1 MFICVVALV
10 ILLLCRHAFSTA
22 FVLVTCTQSHVVLNV
37 PSSAELHP
45 RISSWCQQP
54 RKRTIYVENR
64 AKCLNSSYPLLVD
77 VYSEDKQPGVSDLV
91 AINCCSNLESAINER
106 IYPEHMDLLVS
117 MNSHGDLDVEVV
129 EKNVMIVDG
138 HYAVPTLCQLIDEGG
153 DELKISALTDEGGCV
168 LSDAMSP
175 FSRRLSNHGIS
186 YSAHLNSSA
195 FAHMKRPRLQCSIVA
210 CGEQCLGNGL
220 VCNPKKTS
228 FARSLIIT
236 KAINRSSSST
246 PLSGKVSRP
255 SESCSWIWRRSVL
268 VAVNVLL
275 FVLSSVVWFFVV
287 RTFFL
292 NKDEIIEMLK
302 HTFYAERREP
312 RPRLDIIHPI
322 DSFSSPPSLTSE
334 KVSTIR
340 LKLNQISTL
349 GRKSGKVLVESL
361 RSNSPSTA
369 TDEHLS
375 VQELHSS
382 RRESGC
388 FVSPSMMDSLPDP
401 PQLCVE
407 ELPQLEK
414 IRRLTDM
421 NKLAVEHKK
430 IASASS
436 SSSEYCNLPVV
447 CAPIPT
453 PRLGAAAL
461 VESETPI
468 LNSARHDQNDPLEAQ
483 PFSIAVSPPVKT
495 CCASSRP
502 CAEHPPCLPI
512 FVDDECEFN
521 SDIVC
526 TTSSE
531 VIVSSSDFR
540 SHFGVTRGDVEHEI
554 AI

>member
-1 MFICVVALV
+1 
-10 ILLLCRHAFSTA
+10 
-22 FVLVTCTQSHVVLNV
+22 
-37 PSSAELHP
+37 
-45 RISSWCQQP
+45 
-54 RKRTIYVENR
+54 
-64 AKCLNSSYPLLVD
+64 
-77 VYSEDKQPGVSDLV
+77 
-91 AINCCSNLESAINER
+91 
-106 IYPEHMDLLVS
+106 
-117 MNSHGDLDVEVV
+117 
-129 EKNVMIVDG
+129 
-138 HYAVPTLCQLIDEGG
+138 
-153 DELKISALTDEGGCV
+153 
-168 LSDAMSP
+168 
-175 FSRRLSNHGIS
+175 
-186 YSAHLNSSA
+186 
-195 FAHMKRPRLQCSIVA
+195 
-210 CGEQCLGNGL
+210 
-220 VCNPKKTS
+220 
-228 FARSLIIT
+228 
-236 KAINRSSSST
+236 
-246 PLSGKVSRP
+246 
-255 SESCSWIWRRSVL
+255 
-268 VAVNVLL
+268 
-275 FVLSSVVWFFVV
+275 
-287 RTFFL
+287 
-292 NKDEIIEMLK
+292 MLK

-349 GRKSGKVLVESL
+349 GRKSGKFLANFS
-361 RSNSPSTA
+361 
-369 TDEHLS
+369 
-375 VQELHSS
+375 
-382 RRESGC
+382 SGC

-554 AI
+554 AM